1 MGRQSNAKERL
12 LVSAHR
18 LFRDRGYETVGVA
31 ELCSDAGVNKGSF
44 YHFFS
49 SKRELLLEVIAGAWD
64 ETGFLA
70 SWEAE
75 TPKLPMDKL
84 RQYLQELFAYHYADR
99 EATGHVCGSL
109 LGNLAL
115 ELSTS
120 DREVA
125 EKLAELF
132 KRETG
137 AVAKL
142 LAEATDLGEVSLGNP
157 YRAAEAVVACLQG
170 LLMMAKIRNDLDVLP
185 DSETEL
191 LRLAGVAQPW
201 L

>member
-1 MGRQSNAKERL
+1 M
-12 LVSAHR
+12 SAHR

-31 ELCSDAGVNKGSF
+31 ELCNDAGVNKGSF

-64 ETGFLA
+64 ETDFLA

-75 TPKLPMDKL
+75 TPKLPMDQL

-99 EATGHVCGSL
+99 EASGHVCGSL

-125 EKLAELF
+125 GKLDELF
-132 KRETG
+132 KRETD
-137 AVAKL
+137 AIAKL

-191 LRLAGVAQPW
+191 LRLAGVVQPW